1 VKILFKYFINA
12 HAYNLNKHNEPVDK
26 YII

>member
-12 HAYNLNKHNEPVDK
+12 HAYNLNKQNEPVDK
-26 YII
+26 HII